1 MSLGNNLTSGGDNFN
16 IVEQVT
22 DKIFEMINTI
32 IREKSDDIV
41 HLMIGPQIAEQ
52 MKSIF
57 ESYPVQLEASKMFN
71 RELFPI
77 YKQTLEDFANFNSL
91 VKDADQDIDKAINK
105 YANEIIANKDNDD
118 KKNEAKQG
126 LLAALKGISVAKVG
140 DVLSMKGGDLKSF
153 LGNVNNKFKPNEG
166 GTPSPN
172 YLSVGTKPISN
183 ALEQILTG
191 MKGNYEEKNTKI
203 KNLKKD
209 YDNFNNKRRTQNSK
223 INIAQSLGN
232 EAIGVFAG
240 MGDKAIGAL
249 DDKGNNAIGALA
261 NKATDTL
268 ANKENNVIGALAN
281 KATDMLANKGNKA
294 TDTLA
299 NKGNNVIGALANEA
313 IGALANKAT
322 GIKLYGG
329 KSKRRKPRKRIK
341 TYKKRR

>member
-105 YANEIIANKDNDD
+105 YANKIIENKDNDD
-118 KKNEAKQG
+118 KKNEAKQE

-191 MKGNYEEKNTKI
+191 MKGNYEEKNI
-203 KNLKKD
+203 EIENLKKN
-209 YDNFNNKRRTQNSK
+209 YDDFNKKRRTPNSK

-232 EAIGVFAG
+232 EAIGVFAGMGDKGTGALANKAIGVFAG

-261 NKATDTL
+261 NKA
-268 ANKENNVIGALAN
+268 IGAL
-281 KATDMLANKGNKA
+281 D
-294 TDTLA
+294 D
-299 NKGNNVIGALANEA
+299 KGNNVIGAFANKGDEA
-313 IGALANKAT
+313 ISALANKGT

-329 KSKRRKPRKRIK
+329 KSKRRKPRKRNK